1 MELARDEFVGIK
13 EDPAQPRLVD
23 LGHARVQHVG
33 VALTA
38 ACALACVNETGGFCT
53 GRIVASGGGM
63 TEVLGAGR
71 TGRGVG
77 LPRATAGG
85 VAAVCRVLG
94 REEAGTGGLEVV
106 HVVSADGH
114 GHGLVARIVGVF
126 VVVCKVHR
134 GTDDEATGQVVG
146 RSVEN
151 RMCCRR
157 RPGEHLVV
165 GLAPGQRVGGKV
177 KGFHDETNGVNDVH
191 GDGSCIT
198 DTGGAEALDD
208 DRDLNGLVHENV
220 IHHGSI
226 GLNPLV
232 GLDRSVTQRD
242 GFHGEIIVGSAA
254 PGSGLG
260 GDNHVHGEGLH
271 QQQHNNGEGHHS
283 AHGHQQPRPT
293 RLSIRRSPFDGPNRR
308 AKNHGFSCGC
318 KSKPRITGSSWAGLR

>member
-1 MELARDEFVGIK
+1 MELARDEFVGIE
-13 EDPAQPRLVD
+13 EDPAQPRLVE

-33 VALTA
+33 VTLTA
-38 ACALACVNETGGFCT
+38 ACTLACVNETGGFCT

-94 REEAGTGGLEVV
+94 REEAGAGGLEVV
-106 HVVSADGH
+106 HVVSANGH

-134 GTDDEATGQVVG
+134 GANDEATGQVVG
-146 RSVEN
+146 RGVEN
-151 RMCCRR
+151 RMCCRG
-157 RPGEHLVV
+157 RPREHLVV
-165 GLAPGQRVGGKV
+165 GLATGQRVGGKV

-191 GDGSCIT
+191 GDGSSIA

-208 DRDLNGLVHENV
+208 DRDLDGLVHENV

-232 GLDRSVTQRD
+232 GPNRSVTQ
-242 GFHGEIIVGSAA
+242 
-254 PGSGLG
+254 
-260 GDNHVHGEGLH
+260 
-271 QQQHNNGEGHHS
+271 
-283 AHGHQQPRPT
+283 
-293 RLSIRRSPFDGPNRR
+293 
-308 AKNHGFSCGC
+308 
-318 KSKPRITGSSWAGLR
+318 